1 MRKAS
6 IFVLL
11 AVLAAL
17 VVGVAPSSASAKV
30 GKKAGGELRWHGVLV
45 RISEDGSTF
54 TVRKGNID
62 KAVHVTADTKFTKT
76 EGKKAVDIDK
86 GDIKEND
93 DIICLGKADEK
104 GEFVATR
111 IDKRLP
117 K

>member
-6 IFVLL
+6 IFVLV

-17 VVGVAPSSASAKV
+17 VVAFSPASASAK
-30 GKKAGGELRWHGVLV
+30 GKKAGGELRWHGQLV
-45 RISEDGSTF
+45 RISEDGSVF
-54 TVRKGNID
+54 TVRKGNIE
-62 KAVHVTADTKFTKT
+62 KAIHVSADTKFTRT

-86 GDIKEND
+86 GDIKEGD

-104 GEFVATR
+104 GEFAATR
-111 IDKRLP
+111 IDKRLA